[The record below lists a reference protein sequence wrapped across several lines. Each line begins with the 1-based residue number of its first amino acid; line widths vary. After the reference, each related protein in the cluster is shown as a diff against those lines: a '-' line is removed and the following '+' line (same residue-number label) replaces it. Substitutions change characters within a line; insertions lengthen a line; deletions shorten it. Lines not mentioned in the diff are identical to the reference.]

1 MMRMFSGTLD
11 ISKEKPGFLVSVWQ
25 LNMVR
30 AVGES
35 HVDGKGGGGVAA
47 AATRL
52 FTYVQVSR
60 GHRKKRVGKSIN
72 QIISFKKN
80 QAAGCGGANLGQD
93 GRVVECWGEV
103 RAPSTGRCERRHY
116 RSLATLGGRPRQ
128 RGDGAADV

>member
-60 GHRKKRVGKSIN
+60 GHRKKRVGK
-72 QIISFKKN
+72 
-80 QAAGCGGANLGQD
+80 
-93 GRVVECWGEV
+93 
-103 RAPSTGRCERRHY
+103 
-116 RSLATLGGRPRQ
+116 
-128 RGDGAADV
+128 